1 VGDLAQRAQ
10 QPLDVPDAVL
20 EQVRQSGGAV
30 AEQLEGVGLVGA
42 LGQDHNFGVGMVG
55 LDGVSGVEAFHGPVG
70 AGSLGG
76 RLTGYGHADVG
87 EHMFDD
93 VGECLRQCVPGGR
106 YDLRRVAHGVQRGA
120 ARNATVMPGPSTQ
133 QWAHD
138 HIQGRRKVYP
148 DRTIAVCDL
157 TLEIRSGEITVLLG
171 PLRLRQD
178 DGCCG

>member
-55 LDGVSGVEAFHGPVG
+55 LDGVSGVEAFHGTVG

-87 EHMFDD
+87 EH
-93 VGECLRQCVPGGR
+93 CLR
-106 YDLRRVAHGVQRGA
+106 AHQAYGVEQLGRGA
-120 ARNATVMPGPSTQ
+120 DGGL
-133 QWAHD
+133 HD
-138 HIQGRRKVYP
+138 HLAGVFQQAAP
-148 DRTIAVCDL
+148 SRT
-157 TLEIRSGEITVLLG
+157 R
-171 PLRLRQD
+171 
-178 DGCCG
+178 